1 MSNATITVTLTEQE
15 VQKLIHIAQD
25 YDTTPEAIIQAFTA
39 DFVDS
44 EFSGGTNERMYV
56 NMWFEQNCASPLSHS
71 HIDDEIVRRA
81 ASLQYSVLFK
91 RYRK

>member
-15 VQKLIHIAQD
+15 VQRLIHIAQD

-56 NMWFEQNCASPLSHS
+56 NMWFEQNCAPPSTHV
-71 HIDDEIVRRA
+71 HIDEEI
-81 ASLQYSVLFK
+81 SPQNTSSPFLVLFK
-91 RYRK
+91 RYRE

>member
-15 VQKLIHIAQD
+15 VRRLIHIAQD
-25 YDTTPEAIIQAFTA
+25 YDTTPEAIIQAFAA

-44 EFSGGTNERMYV
+44 EFSGGTNERMYA
-56 NMWFEQNCASPLSHS
+56 NMWFEQNCVPPSTDLP
-71 HIDDEIVRRA
+71 IDNELDHQDT
-81 ASLQYSVLFK
+81 SLPFSVLFK

>member
-15 VQKLIHIAQD
+15 VQRLIHIAQD
-25 YDTTPEAIIQAFTA
+25 YDTTPEAIIQAFAA

-44 EFSGGTNERMYV
+44 EFSGGTNERMYA
-56 NMWFEQNCASPLSHS
+56 NMWFEQNCAPPSTHVY
-71 HIDDEIVRRA
+71 IDNKIDPQG
-81 ASLQYSVLFK
+81 ASLFFSVLFK